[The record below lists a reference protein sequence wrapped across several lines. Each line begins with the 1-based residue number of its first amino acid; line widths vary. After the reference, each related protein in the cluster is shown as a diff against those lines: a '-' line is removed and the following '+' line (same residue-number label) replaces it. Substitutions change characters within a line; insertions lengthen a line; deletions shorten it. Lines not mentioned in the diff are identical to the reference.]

1 MEEKNY
7 KVKKVKT
14 SEEVNKELNARITA
28 NIIFAVAGLALGTA
42 AFGGEFGNHT
52 AQIISAA
59 ASVGIGSRSIGG
71 LVQNLKL
78 KSTLKKQQEDKS
90 KTM

>member
-7 KVKKVKT
+7 KVKKVTK
-14 SEEVNKELNARITA
+14 SEDVNKELNAKITA
-28 NIIFAVAGLALGTA
+28 NIIFAIAGLALGAA
-42 AFGGEFGNHT
+42 AFGGEFGNNT

-59 ASVGIGSRSIGG
+59 ASVGIGSSSIGG

-78 KSTLKKQQEDKS
+78 KSALKKQQEDKS
-90 KTM
+90 KSM